1 MKLINIY
8 LIGHYIYV
16 IYIISTSPIK
26 YMAWNNEIISCG
38 LCWLCMAAFWLAT
51 FLENGLGTGNGYGV
65 LWKLLGTVYGDCLIY
80 NLLPQQNKKIINLW
94 N

>member
-8 LIGHYIYV
+8 LIGHYIYA

-26 YMAWNNEIISCG
+26 YIPWNNEIISWG
-38 LCWLCMAAFWLAT
+38 LRWLWMSAFWLAA

-65 LWKLLGTVYGDCLIY
+65 LWKLLGIVYGIIVGCLIY
-80 NLLPQQNKKIINLW
+80 NLLPQQNKK
-94 N
+94 

>member
-8 LIGHYIYV
+8 LVGLFYV
-16 IYIISTSPIK
+16 LKPTK
-26 YMAWNNEIISCG
+26 YMVWNNEIISWRLG
-38 LCWLCMAAFWLAT
+38 LLCMDAWCML
-51 FLENGLGTGNGYGV
+51 LDIEDIGTGNGYGV
-65 LWKLLGTVYGDCLIY
+65 LWKLLGIVYGIVIAGCLIY